1 MTGGRLPAGVQ
12 RVLVVGSSG
21 AGKTTMAAAR
31 GVVVVR
37 LRGGRQADR
46 WLAAQRD
53 GGSGPR

>member
-1 MTGGRLPAGVQ
+1 MTTERLPAGVQ
-12 RVLVVGSSG
+12 RVLVAGSSG
-21 AGKTTMAAAR
+21 AGKTTMAAAL

-37 LRGGRQADR
+37 PGSGRQADR